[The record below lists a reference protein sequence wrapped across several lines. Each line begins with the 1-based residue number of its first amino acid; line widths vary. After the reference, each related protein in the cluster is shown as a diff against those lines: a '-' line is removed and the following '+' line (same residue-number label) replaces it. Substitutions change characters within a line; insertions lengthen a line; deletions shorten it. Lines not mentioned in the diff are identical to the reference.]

1 MAVPLKV
8 SVAPC
13 GTSGGLEGGFEDD
26 HITLPLA
33 ATCKV
38 DDPADTTIV
47 AEGDLTETVIVVD
60 IYSSI
65 ASLTE
70 KGFVYQK
77 GSYQPRTTMVEG
89 VAMVAVPP
97 VTALIAT

>member
-8 SVAPC
+8 STEPC

-26 HITLPLA
+26 QITLPLA

-60 IYSSI
+60 IHSSI
-65 ASLTE
+65 DSLIK
-70 KGFVYQK
+70 KGF
-77 GSYQPRTTMVEG
+77 
-89 VAMVAVPP
+89 
-97 VTALIAT
+97 